1 MKRGLKTLLLFVLL
15 AGLCQTSARLR
26 AGELALKVAKKDP
39 PSAVDESI
47 RKTLQSTAV
56 QLVDGDKAAFEFW
69 LSAEIAM
76 PSKPASSTA
85 AMDAIKQS
93 ALLGVVAVGSDTRD
107 YKDAEL
113 FAGVYTMRFAL
124 QPQDGNHLG
133 TAEFNYFAVLVPSKK
148 DVKPD
153 GITDYKALVRASR
166 AGTPSDH
173 PVILSLRPVSSV
185 QGDTPKLNE
194 PAPEHKSVVLKIPA
208 RVAGGEQTTLLLEL
222 VYQGKGKV

>member
-1 MKRGLKTLLLFVLL
+1 MKRSPSALLLCVAF
-15 AGLCQTSARLR
+15 ACLCHFSALSQ
-26 AGELALKVAKKDP
+26 AGELALNVVKKEP
-39 PSAVDESI
+39 PGAVDESI
-47 RKTLQSTAV
+47 RKTLQPTAI
-56 QLVDGDKAAFEFW
+56 QLLDGDKAAFEFW
-69 LSAEIAM
+69 LSSEIALQ
-76 PSKPASSTA
+76 SKPASPTA
-85 AMDAIKQS
+85 AMDSLKQS
-93 ALLGVVAVGSDTRD
+93 ALLGVVAVASDTRD
-107 YKDAEL
+107 YKDVEL

-173 PVILSLRPVSSV
+173 PVILSLRPVSSIE
-185 QGDTPKLNE
+185 GETPKLNE
-194 PAPEHKSVVLKIPA
+194 PAPDHKSVILKIPA
-208 RVAGGEQTTLLLEL
+208 RVEGGEPGALLLEL